1 MAAEPPH
8 DQRAERHRA
17 TRNRILAAAWDLAR
31 KRGLVGWTLRDVGE
45 VVGMRP
51 PSLYVYFDSKNS
63 LYDAMFADGYRALL
77 SVIETTSREGDP
89 AAVLRRA
96 AHLFFDFSVA
106 DPARYQLLFLR
117 TIPGFIPSAPSYAY
131 AQSVLDAL
139 AEVLNDAG
147 AGSAERIDLWTALF
161 TGLASQQI
169 SNDPGG
175 QRWQRLLDSA
185 VDLFCAQYLSSA

>member
-1 MAAEPPH
+1 M
-8 DQRAERHRA
+8 
-17 TRNRILAAAWDLAR
+17 
-31 KRGLVGWTLRDVGE
+31 
-45 VVGMRP
+45 
-51 PSLYVYFDSKNS
+51 
-63 LYDAMFADGYRALL
+63 
-77 SVIETTSREGDP
+77 IETTSREGDP

-147 AGSAERIDLWTALF
+147 AGSAERIDLSRTALF